1 MTVMTPSITEL
12 SRIAEAYGFDLST
25 TELEDIRDLSKQ
37 TLLSLARIDMLEGP
51 RLPVKYAR
59 DAGSA
64 PKDEENEFNAWAWHC
79 SIKGANEGKLANRT
93 IALKD
98 NICLAGIPLS
108 NGSSVLTGFVPNED
122 ATVVTRILDA
132 GGEIAG
138 KAVCENFSLSG
149 GSHTSHGKPVL
160 NPANKAHCAGGSS
173 SGSGALVAAGSVDM
187 ALGGDQGGSI
197 RIPACWCGIVGLKPT
212 YGLVPYTGIFP
223 IENTLDHT
231 GPMTRTVADAAL
243 LLEVLAGPDSL
254 DPRQANVNPPDKDYT
269 AALTGD
275 IHNLKIAIVKE
286 GFGWPGDSED
296 DVDEAVRKAARV
308 LTELGANV
316 TEVSIPMH
324 LDGIHLWNAIAI
336 EGATAQMIRG
346 DALGWNWKGHH
357 VLGMRD
363 FYGRARRARANDY
376 PTTVKVVTLLGQ
388 YMSDR
393 YNGHYYSK
401 AQNLGR
407 SLGAAYDAALSDA
420 DLLLMPTL
428 PMKAMPIPPL
438 DCDLPMYF
446 RTALGM
452 LQNTSPFNITGH
464 PAITVPCGKS
474 DGLPIGLML
483 VGRHLD
489 EKTIL
494 RAADAYERSG
504 EGDTGT

>member
-64 PKDEENEFNAWAWHC
+64 PKDEENEFNAWAWRC

-187 ALGGDQGGSI
+187 ALGGDQGGIDPDPS
-197 RIPACWCGIVGLKPT
+197 L
-212 YGLVPYTGIFP
+212 LVWNRGAQTHLRSSPLHRYFPDREHPRPYRSHDQDRG
-223 IENTLDHT
+223 
-231 GPMTRTVADAAL
+231 GR
-243 LLEVLAGPDSL
+243 S
-254 DPRQANVNPPDKDYT
+254 
-269 AALTGD
+269 
-275 IHNLKIAIVKE
+275 
-286 GFGWPGDSED
+286 
-296 DVDEAVRKAARV
+296 
-308 LTELGANV
+308 
-316 TEVSIPMH
+316 
-324 LDGIHLWNAIAI
+324 
-336 EGATAQMIRG
+336 ATAG
-346 DALGWNWKGHH
+346 G
-357 VLGMRD
+357 V
-363 FYGRARRARANDY
+363 GRA
-376 PTTVKVVTLLGQ
+376 G
-388 YMSDR
+388 
-393 YNGHYYSK
+393 
-401 AQNLGR
+401 
-407 SLGAAYDAALSDA
+407 
-420 DLLLMPTL
+420 
-428 PMKAMPIPPL
+428 
-438 DCDLPMYF
+438 
-446 RTALGM
+446 
-452 LQNTSPFNITGH
+452 
-464 PAITVPCGKS
+464 
-474 DGLPIGLML
+474 
-483 VGRHLD
+483 
-489 EKTIL
+489 
-494 RAADAYERSG
+494 
-504 EGDTGT
+504 